1 MPFLD
6 RAVGIDLGTTN
17 SEIAWLPPSERDIVI
32 FADRFGRRTVPSALA
47 WDARADEGRGGYV
60 VGHGARSKRGSVD
73 APIESIKRKMGQ
85 KTTLRVGPNALS
97 PEEISGKILAELKD
111 RMRDVLAQQAKPG
124 ALTITLTRAVI
135 TVPAYFDAPQVE
147 ATRRAGELAG
157 LDVVGILQEPTAAA
171 IYHTWKRR
179 LEDGNFLV
187 YDLGGG
193 TFDVSILRCVGG
205 EYQVLAIDGDNYL
218 GGDDFD
224 RRYAEKL
231 RQQLASKGY
240 SLDLDVKG
248 SEDDRRIFARL
259 VHLAQEIKESLST
272 AEVVHVNK
280 NDIVNDKAGE
290 SISFDA
296 DVGRAE
302 YEEIIADL
310 VDTTMACC
318 ERALAR
324 SREVANVGVDQIDHV
339 ILVGGSTRVP
349 LVVNRVTRA
358 FCKPPP
364 FGDPSFEDHGARHE
378 ARPAGAADA
387 SRRSSEPLRDDVDTC
402 VALGAAIH
410 AAHVGG
416 TLVGDEG
423 LRIRVTTP
431 LVAQGEKLRLGMVV
445 EDAPK
450 NAAHIA
456 IWNGDQALADAA
468 LKRGAAMRFDVPLEE
483 AEETRATLALQTA
496 VGAPVAELPL
506 TIHRGDLR
514 PRPTTLSRASVIAKD
529 ISLEVVRGGKRD
541 RKVLLSRG
549 TGLPAQVSQLFFTA
563 DQSGAV
569 VLRILQNRLPI
580 KTLAIDVPRDLP
592 VGSPVEVVLR
602 CDESMRLEA
611 QATVGS
617 QQIQAHVEPPGTD
630 ATEPGDV
637 EALLER
643 ADKARRSLW
652 GGLGSEFARE
662 ADRLVVGIREVLHTD
677 PDKLAAL
684 CERLR
689 HLVEEFHGGV
699 GEQLVP
705 PMARMED
712 AFDTLR
718 RVVYRS
724 SGVLMGMDRAEWDKR
739 IDALYDKA
747 MGAHGAGDG
756 PTWRRVYNEVQAL
769 SETAYQ
775 EEFSRLRLD
784 DPAYITRRTLTLS
797 WRAQRVEHTLAELVP
812 STTDEIRA
820 MQASEQVRIEKW
832 LAESVKK
839 PLAAVKEGEGKR
851 EASELRRSLEKV
863 DAEIDR
869 IEAAVERLPSIGLV
883 TDRGSS
889 AG

>member
-32 FADRFGRRTVPSALA
+32 FADRFGRRTFPSAVS
-47 WDARADEGRGGYV
+47 WDEKAGAFV
-60 VGHGARSKRGSVD
+60 VGHAARSKRGTSE

-85 KTTLRVGPNALS
+85 KATVPVGPHALS
-97 PEEISGKILAELKD
+97 PEEVSSKILAELRD
-111 RMRDVLAQQAKPG
+111 RMKDTLAQKRPG
-124 ALTITLTRAVI
+124 HEPTSVDLPVTRAVI

-157 LDVVGILQEPTAAA
+157 LEVIGILQEPTAAA

-179 LEDGNFLV
+179 LDDGNFLV

-224 RRYAEKL
+224 RRYAEHL
-231 RQQLASKGY
+231 RKQLAEKGY

-248 SEDDRRIFARL
+248 SAEDRRLFARL

-272 AEVVHVNK
+272 SEVVHVSK
-280 NDIVNDKAGE
+280 NDIAKDKAGE
-290 SISFDA
+290 SISFDG
-296 DVGRAE
+296 DIGRAD
-302 YEEIIADL
+302 YEQVIAGL
-310 VDTTMACC
+310 VETTMACC

-324 SREVANVGVDQIDHV
+324 SREVANVGIEDIDHV

-349 LVVNRVTRA
+349 LVVRRVT
-358 FCKPPP
+358 
-364 FGDPSFEDHGARHE
+364 E
-378 ARPAGAADA
+378 AYCTPAGITT
-387 SRRSSEPLRDDVDTC
+387 RPNRSPEPLRDDVDTC
-402 VALGAAIH
+402 VALGAAVH

-416 TLVGDEG
+416 TIVGGAG

-431 LVAQGEKLRLGMVV
+431 LVAQGTKLRLGLVV
-445 EDAPK
+445 EEAPK
-450 NAAHIA
+450 NATSVA
-456 IWNGDQALADAA
+456 IWEGERALAEGPLALGAKADA
-468 LKRGAAMRFDVPLEE
+468 RGAMRFDLPLGE
-483 AEETRATLALQTA
+483 AEETHATLALQTSI
-496 VGAPVAELPL
+496 GAPVAELPL
-506 TIHRGDLR
+506 TLHRGDLR
-514 PRPTTLSRASVIAKD
+514 PRPTALSRASVVAKD
-529 ISLEVVRGGKRD
+529 IALEVVRGGKRE
-541 RKVLLSRG
+541 RKVLLARG
-549 TGLPAQVSQLFFTA
+549 TGLPAQVAQLFFTT

-580 KTLAIDVPRDLP
+580 KTLAIDVPKELP

-617 QQIQAHVEPPGTD
+617 QQIQAHIEPPPSPASD
-630 ATEPGDV
+630 AGDV

-643 ADKARRSLW
+643 AEKAKRSLW
-652 GGLGSEFARE
+652 GGLGSEFSRE
-662 ADRLVVGIREVLHTD
+662 ADHLVIGIREVLHTD
-677 PDKLAAL
+677 PDKLTAL

-689 HLVEEFHGGV
+689 HLVDEFHGGV
-699 GEQLVP
+699 GEALVP

-718 RVVYRS
+718 RVVYRA
-724 SGVLMGMDRAEWDKR
+724 SGILMGMDRAEWDKR
-739 IDALYDKA
+739 IDLLYDKA
-747 MGAHGAGDG
+747 MEAHAAGDG

-769 SETAYQ
+769 CETAYQ
-775 EEFSRLRLD
+775 EEFLLMRMD
-784 DPAYITRRTLTLS
+784 DPAWITRRTLSLS
-797 WRAQRVEHTLAELVP
+797 WRAERVEKMLAELVP
-812 STTDEIRA
+812 STTDEIRV
-820 MQASEQVRIEKW
+820 MQAAEQRRIEKW
-832 LAESVKK
+832 LAESVTK
-839 PLAAVKEGEGKR
+839 PLAAVKDGEGKR
-851 EASELRRSLEKV
+851 EAADLRRSLEMV

-883 TDRGSS
+883 TDRG
-889 AG
+889 AGT

>member
-17 SEIAWLPPSERDIVI
+17 SEIAWLPPSEREVFIY
-32 FADRFGRRTVPSALA
+32 ADRFGRKTVPSAVS
-47 WDARADEGRGGYV
+47 WDEKAGAFV
-60 VGHGARSKRGSVD
+60 VGHAARSKRGTAS

-85 KTTLRVGPNALS
+85 KGTVSVGPHALP
-97 PEEISGKILAELKD
+97 PEEVSSKILAELRE
-111 RMRDVLAQQAKPG
+111 RMRETLAQRPLKSGPV
-124 ALTITLTRAVI
+124 ALELPVTRAVI

-157 LDVVGILQEPTAAA
+157 LDVIGILQEPTAAA

-218 GGDDFD
+218 GGDDLD
-224 RRYAEKL
+224 RRYAEHL
-231 RQQLASKGY
+231 RKQLVEKGY
-240 SLDLDVKG
+240 SLELDVKG
-248 SEDDRRIFARL
+248 SEEDRRLFARL

-272 AEVVHVNK
+272 TEVVHVSK
-280 NDIVNDKAGE
+280 SDVATDKAGE
-290 SISFDA
+290 SISFEGDI
-296 DVGRAE
+296 GRAD
-302 YEEIIADL
+302 YEEIIGDL
-310 VDTTMACC
+310 VETTMACC

-324 SREVANVGVDQIDHV
+324 SREVANVGVEDIDHV

-349 LVVNRVTRA
+349 LVVRRVTEA
-358 FCKPPP
+358 FCT
-364 FGDPSFEDHGARHE
+364 PSGTTNSAK
-378 ARPAGAADA
+378 
-387 SRRSSEPLRDDVDTC
+387 RSPEPLRDDVDTC
-402 VALGAAIH
+402 VALGAAVH

-416 TLVGDEG
+416 TLVGDAG
-423 LRIRVTTP
+423 LRVRVTTP
-431 LVAQGEKLRLGMVV
+431 LVAQGNKLRLGLTV
-445 EDAPK
+445 EEAPK
-450 NAAHIA
+450 NATSLA
-456 IWNGDQALADAA
+456 IWEGEHALAEGP
-468 LKRGAAMRFDVPLEE
+468 LERSAMRFDVPLGE
-483 AEETRATLALQTA
+483 AEETHATLALQTSVGAA
-496 VGAPVAELPL
+496 VGELPL
-506 TIHRGDLR
+506 SLHRGDLR
-514 PRPTTLSRASVIAKD
+514 PRPTALSRASVVAKD
-529 ISLEVVRGGKRD
+529 IALEVVRGGKRD
-541 RKVLLSRG
+541 RKVLLARG
-549 TGLPAQVSQLFFTA
+549 TGLPAQVTHLFFTA

-580 KTLAIDVPRDLP
+580 KTLAIDVPRELP

-611 QATVGS
+611 QATVGT
-617 QQIQAHVEPPGTD
+617 QQIQAHIEPPPSPSGE
-630 ATEPGDV
+630 AGDV

-643 ADKARRSLW
+643 AEKAKRSLW

-662 ADRLVVGIREVLHTD
+662 AERLVVGIREVLHTD

-689 HLVEEFHGGV
+689 HLVDEFHGGV
-699 GEQLVP
+699 GEALVP

-718 RVVYRS
+718 RVVYRA
-724 SGVLMGMDRAEWDKR
+724 SGTVMGMDRAAWEQR

-747 MGAHGAGDG
+747 MAAHGAGDG

-769 SETAYQ
+769 CETAYQ
-775 EEFSRLRLD
+775 EEFSLMRMD
-784 DPAYITRRTLTLS
+784 DPAYITRRTLSLS
-797 WRAQRVEHTLAELVP
+797 WRAQRVEQALAELVP
-812 STTDEIRA
+812 STAEEIRA
-820 MQASEQVRIEKW
+820 MQAAEQARIEKW
-832 LAESVKK
+832 LAEGVKK
-839 PLAAVKEGEGKR
+839 PLAVVKDGEGKR
-851 EASELRRSLEKV
+851 EPAELRRSLENV

-883 TDRGSS
+883 TDRG
-889 AG
+889 AGGG